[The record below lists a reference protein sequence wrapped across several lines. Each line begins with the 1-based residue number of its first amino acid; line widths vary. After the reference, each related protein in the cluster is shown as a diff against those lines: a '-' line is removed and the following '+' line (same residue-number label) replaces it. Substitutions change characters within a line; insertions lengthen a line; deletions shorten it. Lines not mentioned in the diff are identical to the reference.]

1 MLQYTFNIMKS
12 DNLKSIDKNHH
23 RPPYWQQRT
32 NGEWVRQANKQTTRK
47 IRDFWTGRGE
57 RI

>member
-23 RPPYWQQRT
+23 GVLFLVT
-32 NGEWVRQANKQTTRK
+32 THEWVRQVSKQTTRK